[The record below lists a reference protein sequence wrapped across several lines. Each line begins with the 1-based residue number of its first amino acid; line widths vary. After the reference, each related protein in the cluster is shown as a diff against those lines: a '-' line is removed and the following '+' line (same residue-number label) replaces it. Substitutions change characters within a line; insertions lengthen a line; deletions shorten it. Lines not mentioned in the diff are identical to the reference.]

1 MKKLTILLITILL
14 IGCKTSATKN
24 EDIIIELTNEEQ
36 LNKLYQERI
45 KPLFSSYRDIRIPND
60 FRIDKE
66 DNSINAGAAD
76 GYIEASQGL
85 VDYDKEYIKVYVL
98 SHEIGHIVTLNQA
111 GKFELGS
118 QIPSGIETNDYK
130 KAEYLADLIAIHL
143 MLTKERVY
151 GEELKQ
157 NLEVVQSLLGP
168 EIFTHPSAVD
178 RVEVMNLYIEKSFN
192 EDSNIAFK
200 EIFEKVWNMD

>member
-1 MKKLTILLITILL
+1 MKKITILLIAILL
-14 IGCKTSATKN
+14 IGCKTSAIKN
-24 EDIIIELTNEEQ
+24 EDIIVELTKEEQ

-45 KPLFSSYRDIRIPND
+45 KPLFSLYKDIQIPNE

-76 GYIEASQGL
+76 SYIEVSQGL

-111 GKFELGS
+111 KKFELDS
-118 QIPSGIETNDYK
+118 QIPSGIKTNDYK

-143 MLTKERVY
+143 MLTKERVL

-178 RVEVMNLYIEKSFN
+178 RVALMREYIDNSTQENADES
-192 EDSNIAFK
+192 FK
-200 EIFEKVWNMD
+200 EIFGNIWNMD

>member
-1 MKKLTILLITILL
+1 MNKVTILLIAILL
-14 IGCKTSATKN
+14 VTCKTSAIKN
-24 EDIIIELTNEEQ
+24 EDIVLELTKEEQ
-36 LNKLYQERI
+36 LNKLYQEKI
-45 KPLFSSYRDIRIPND
+45 KPLFSSYIDIKIPNE
-60 FRIDKE
+60 FRIDKN

-76 GYIEASQGL
+76 NYIEVSQGL
-85 VDYDKEYIKVYVL
+85 VDYDKDYIKVYVL

-111 GKFELGS
+111 KKFKLGS

-143 MLTKERVY
+143 MLTQEKTL

-178 RVEVMNLYIEKSFN
+178 RVELMNLYIEKSSK
-192 EDSNIAFK
+192 EDSSVAFK

>member
-1 MKKLTILLITILL
+1 MKRLTILLITILL

-24 EDIIIELTNEEQ
+24 EDITIELTNEEQ

-45 KPLFSSYRDIRIPND
+45 KPLFSSYKDISIPND

-76 GYIEASQGL
+76 GYIEVSQGL
-85 VDYDKEYIKVYVL
+85 VEYDKEYIKVYVL

-111 GKFELGS
+111 QKFELGS

-143 MLTKERVY
+143 MLTKEKTL
-151 GEELKQ
+151 GEEIKQ

-168 EIFTHPSAVD
+168 ELFTHPSAVD
-178 RVEVMNLYIEKSFN
+178 RVELMNLYIEKSFN
-192 EDSNIAFK
+192 EDPNIAFE
-200 EIFEKVWNMD
+200 EIFEKIWNMD